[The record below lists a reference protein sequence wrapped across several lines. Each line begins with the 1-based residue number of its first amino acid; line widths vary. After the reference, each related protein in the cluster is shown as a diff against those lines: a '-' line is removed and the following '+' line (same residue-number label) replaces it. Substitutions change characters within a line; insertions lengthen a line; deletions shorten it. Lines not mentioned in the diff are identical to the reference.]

1 MPTPAATD
9 LPHYPDNFELIKNK
23 LPNWLTDASRTL
35 LQAHGDSLLLTH
47 THKARLAEYLQALQ
61 GLQAFAVPILSNA
74 LKTRFGYLLDPQRD
88 RIGGVRL
95 ITAETLSTPRKVS
108 VVDMS
113 LLEAALKNFVA
124 PRHENLVFYNE
135 SSLYRQVNARQSR
148 PIRAF
153 TLRGFV
159 ELCRELDIGGQ
170 YDRHMSAVLLPKK
183 PSGEADNRFRD
194 QFELSER
201 YELITQTHIAL
212 MKGNI
217 SHSTH
222 QFLLAA
228 SQQSRLPSWD
238 SKPVSCCELQMFNFR
253 TPLSSST
260 GVTLKGAWLIEHQDT
275 LIARN
280 RPCIVYL
287 SGDPEQALKQYAS
300 FEAFEQEL
308 GHRLGRI
315 DYRGFFNRYIN
326 QRTQSAFFSALEH
339 RLDTSGTAADLQ
351 LKRFPLIGHPLRE
364 LYTQHLVKLL
374 DDGNFSAVPV
384 ADIDRQ
390 DHREHLQSLGNIGLN
405 LLNVA
410 ALFVPGLGE
419 AMLAVAGAQM
429 FSQIYNGIEDWH
441 HDEREQALKGLIG
454 VTLNLA
460 LIGGITVFAH
470 RFAGAGMVKD
480 LKQVSL
486 PNGESTL
493 WKPDLTPYEQ
503 SLVLPESAQP
513 NASGLYEINDRQY
526 LKQGDKVYE
535 VELNPQGN
543 RGRIKHP
550 DRPGQYAPAFWHN
563 GAGAWFH
570 ELENPL
576 RWQGPQLMHRLSLA
590 GEAFSDIDAARIM
603 AVSDTDE
610 ALLRRV
616 HFDSQRP
623 PALLKDSQLRFR
635 LDRDIQRLIEQMA
648 RGEAAPDES
657 MQEQILLDL
666 WQSQP
671 KALRLVDDQGRVVM
685 ETIRTGTTQEQQ
697 VVISLDQL
705 HNGDLLKTVLNS
717 PDLDES
723 DIRTLLGESQN
734 FATPAEKPETR
745 LLNFRKQIAR
755 HAQLRRKAL
764 FESQYRFRTQSQDPS
779 IGVLQ
784 KAFPDLPVTVLEE
797 LAEQASGA
805 QLQALRES
813 AEIAPGIADE
823 AALYQQQVRL
833 ARAREGLYLASSG
846 NADSEKLI
854 LHSVQ
859 RLPGWSTQVR
869 IEIRAQSS
877 TGPLLDSIGTS
888 DAPIS
893 KVLIKEN
900 GLYQTRDAL
909 DQELHDSDDLY
920 ASLLHALPDT
930 QRSELGYPSPK
941 QGAQLKQAVQNSRLP
956 GPDEIRQLLDM
967 PPAIPS
973 EHSPMALAKRRP
985 GYQLS
990 GRGAPQAGSRW
1001 ALEDRVARL
1010 FPSFSD
1016 EQIRQFIGSLSGSRV
1031 FDELRRLEQEYEQLT
1046 EELDLWS
1053 FITPSTHPVSG
1064 ERLSLMQRINQQ
1076 RTRAQFAEA
1085 IRRCWRREP
1094 DLLYSSN
1101 PEEHGY
1107 TLSANGL
1114 LGELPGLSVDFAHVR
1129 HLNLA
1134 ANTPALE
1141 LAQFLEHF
1149 PNLRQLSI
1157 RGFQLDTLPESI
1169 SQGQLTELSLIDCSM
1184 HLTPQTAPALSAMQS
1199 LKILDLS
1206 GNPLGLVPDLS
1217 QLHGLAVLDL
1227 SRTGINALPRG
1238 LFELPRLEAALLVDN
1253 AISDLP
1259 PTLNEMSSNL
1269 GSGLDLSGNPL
1280 SETSLQRARDYYRRT
1295 GHSLGVQSQAER
1307 TRIRALYPGLDNGQ
1321 LESFIRAQPRLLE
1334 ESLEQ
1339 LSRLETQYRQLSA
1352 DLLAWSGDIPVRHP
1366 ETQQPLSAVELAV
1379 ESLNRQDFAL
1389 QLQRSWQ
1396 RQSEEILPDG
1406 TLFYNF
1412 TYTQRIIGS
1421 LPALSADFSHIARL
1435 EVHGYGVSHGLDAF
1449 LHSFPHLRVLYASGF
1464 IDRDFPAAIFDMP
1477 HLRNLELPYGR
1488 IRLSET
1494 SHQQLA
1500 DMTGLRM
1507 LDLSGNPLQPALR
1520 RTGGTRL
1527 TPNVTQMTDLR
1538 VLDLSDSGIQ
1548 QTPEG
1553 LFGLR
1558 ALGIADFRDNQIRD
1572 IPESLFEVP
1581 TSQPV
1586 VYDFRN
1592 NPLTEASLQR
1602 VRSYRELNGGVQQV
1616 RILIGDD
1623 VSSSEESESD
1633 SDNGGS
1639 VPPAASPMTP
1649 PTPREE

>member
-1 MPTPAATD
+1 MPTPAETD

-23 LPNWLTDASRTL
+23 LPNWLTNASRTL

-47 THKARLAEYLQALQ
+47 THKARLTEYLQALQ
-61 GLQAFAVPILSNA
+61 GLEAFAVPILSNA
-74 LKTRFGYLLDPQRD
+74 LNSRFGYTLDLKRD
-88 RIGGVRL
+88 RINCVRL
-95 ITAETLSTPRKVS
+95 VTAATLSTPRKVS
-108 VVDMS
+108 VVEMS

-135 SSLYRQVNARQSR
+135 SSLYRRVSARQNR
-148 PIRAF
+148 PIQAF
-153 TLRGFV
+153 TLRAFV

-217 SHSTH
+217 SRSTH

-228 SQQSRLPSWD
+228 SQQDRLTYWD
-238 SKPVSCCELQMFNFR
+238 GKPVSCCELQMFNFR

-275 LIARN
+275 LVARN

-315 DYRGFFNRYIN
+315 DYRSFFSRYVN
-326 QRTQSAFFSALEH
+326 QRTQSAFLSALE
-339 RLDTSGTAADLQ
+339 RSLDTSGTTAGLQ

-364 LYTQHLVKLL
+364 LHTQHLVKLL

-390 DHREHLQSLGNIGLN
+390 EHRDYLQSLGNIGLN

-429 FSQIYNGIEDWH
+429 ISTIYNGIEDWR

-460 LIGGITVFAH
+460 LIGGITVVAH
-470 RFAGAGMVKD
+470 RFAGAGLVKE
-480 LKQVSL
+480 LKQVTL
-486 PNGESTL
+486 PSGESTL
-493 WKPDLTPYEQ
+493 WRPDLAPYAQ
-503 SLVLPESAQP
+503 SPALPDGVQP
-513 NASGLYEINDRQY
+513 NASGLYEINERQY
-526 LKQGDKVYE
+526 LKQDERFYE
-535 VELNPQGN
+535 AELNPQGN

-550 DRPGQYAPAFWHN
+550 NRPGQYSPVFWHN

-576 RWQGPQLMHRLSLA
+576 QWQGPQLMHRLGLD
-590 GEAFSDIDAARIM
+590 GEAFSDLDAARIM

-616 HFDSQRP
+616 HFDSQQP

-635 LDRDIQRLIEQMA
+635 LDRDIQRFIEQMA
-648 RGEAAPDES
+648 RGEAASDES

-671 KALRLVDDQGRVVM
+671 KALRLVDDQGQVVM
-685 ETIRTGTTQEQQ
+685 ETVRASKTQGQR

-705 HNGDLLKTVLNS
+705 HSGDLLKTVLNS

-745 LLNFRKQIAR
+745 LLNFRKRIAH
-755 HAQLRRKAL
+755 HAHLRRKAL

-779 IGVLQ
+779 VGVLQ
-784 KAFPDLPVTVLEE
+784 KAFPELPVAVLEE
-797 LAEQASGA
+797 LVEQASGA

-833 ARAREGLYLASSG
+833 ARAREGLYLASGG

-869 IEIRAQSS
+869 IEVRTQSS
-877 TGPLLDSIGTS
+877 TGPLLDSIGAS
-888 DAPIS
+888 DAPIC

-941 QGAQLKQAVQNSRLP
+941 QGMQLQQAVQNSRLP
-956 GPDEIRQLLDM
+956 DRDALRQLLQM

-973 EHSPMALAKRRP
+973 EQSPMALAKRRP
-985 GYQLS
+985 GYELS
-990 GRGAPQAGSRW
+990 GRGAPRAGSRW

-1010 FPSFSD
+1010 FPSFSE
-1016 EQIRQFIGSLSGSRV
+1016 EQIRQFIGRLNSMRV
-1031 FDELRRLEQEYEQLT
+1031 FDEVRRLEQAYAQLT
-1046 EELDLWS
+1046 EELETWS
-1053 FITPSTHPVSG
+1053 FITSSTHPVSG
-1064 ERLSLMQRINQQ
+1064 DRLSLMQRLNQQ

-1094 DLLYSSN
+1094 DLFYSNN

-1114 LGELPGLSVDFAHVR
+1114 LGELPELSVDFNHVR
-1129 HLNLA
+1129 YLNLA
-1134 ANTPALE
+1134 ADSPARE
-1141 LAQFLEHF
+1141 LGQFLEHF
-1149 PNLRQLSI
+1149 PNLRRLSI
-1157 RGFQLDTLPESI
+1157 RGFQLDGLPESI
-1169 SQGQLTELSLIDCSM
+1169 TRGPLTELSLINCNLR
-1184 HLTPQTAPALSAMQS
+1184 LTIQTRQALNGMRT
-1199 LKILDLS
+1199 LEILDLS
-1206 GNPLGLVPDLS
+1206 RNPLGLAPDLR
-1217 QLHGLAVLDL
+1217 QLQALAVVDL
-1227 SRTGINALPRG
+1227 SHTGINAIPDG
-1238 LFELPRLEAALLVDN
+1238 LFELPRLEAALLNDN
-1253 AISDLP
+1253 TISDLP
-1259 PTLNEMSSNL
+1259 QTLNEMSGNL
-1269 GSGLDLSGNPL
+1269 GSGLELNGNPL

-1295 GHSLGVQSQAER
+1295 GHSLGVQSLAER
-1307 TRIRALYPGLDNGQ
+1307 TRIQALYPGLNGEQ

-1334 ESLEQ
+1334 ESLSQ
-1339 LSRLETQYRQLSA
+1339 LSRLEAQYHQLRA
-1352 DLLAWSGDIPVRHP
+1352 DLLAWSSDVPTHHP
-1366 ETQQPLSAVELAV
+1366 QTQEPLSPVERAL
-1379 ESLNRQDFAL
+1379 ESLNRDDFAQ

-1406 TLFYNF
+1406 TRLYSFSF
-1412 TYTQRIIGS
+1412 TQRITGR

-1435 EVHGYGVSHGLDAF
+1435 EIHGYGASDGLDGF
-1449 LHSFPHLRVLYASGF
+1449 LHSFPHLRVLYASSF
-1464 IDRDFPAAIFDMP
+1464 IDRDFPTAIFDMP
-1477 HLRNLELPYGR
+1477 HLRNLDMPYGL
-1488 IRLSET
+1488 IQLSDT
-1494 SHQQLA
+1494 SHQLLS
-1500 DMTGLRM
+1500 DMTGLQM
-1507 LDLSGNPLQPALR
+1507 LDLSGNPLQPGPPRAEGR
-1520 RTGGTRL
+1520 WL
-1527 TPNVTQMTDLR
+1527 TPNIARMTDLR
-1538 VLDLSDSGIQ
+1538 VLDLSDSGLQ

-1558 ALGIADFRDNQIRD
+1558 VLGIADLRDNQISD

-1592 NPLTEASLQR
+1592 NPLTEASIQR
-1602 VRSYRELNGGVQQV
+1602 VRNYRELNGGVQQV

-1633 SDNGGS
+1633 SNNGGS
-1639 VPPAASPMTP
+1639 VPPVASPVTP

>member
-1 MPTPAATD
+1 MPMPAETD
-9 LPHYPDNFELIKNK
+9 LPHDPDNFELIKNK
-23 LPNWLTDASRTL
+23 LPNWLTGASRTL

-47 THKARLAEYLQALQ
+47 THKARLAEYLHALQ
-61 GLQAFAVPILSNA
+61 GLEAFAVPILSNA
-74 LKTRFGYLLDPQRD
+74 LKARFGHELNPQHD
-88 RIGGVRL
+88 RINGVRL
-95 ITAETLSTPRKVS
+95 ITAATLSTPRKIS

-124 PRHENLVFYNE
+124 PQHENLIFYNE
-135 SSLYRQVNARQSR
+135 SSLYRRVDARQSP
-148 PIRAF
+148 PIQAF
-153 TLRGFV
+153 TVRAFV

-183 PSGEADNRFRD
+183 PSGAADNRFRD

-212 MKGNI
+212 MKGHI
-217 SHSTH
+217 SRSTH

-228 SQQSRLPSWD
+228 SQQERLSYWD
-238 SKPVSCCELQMFNFR
+238 GKPVSCCELQMFNFK

-260 GVTLKGAWLIEHQDT
+260 GVTLKGALLIEHQDT
-275 LIARN
+275 LAARN

-308 GHRLGRI
+308 AIRLG
-315 DYRGFFNRYIN
+315 DSGYRSFFRRYIN
-326 QRTQSAFFSALEH
+326 QRTQAAFFSALGAP
-339 RLDTSGTAADLQ
+339 GTAADLQ

-364 LYTQHLVKLL
+364 LHTQHLVKLL
-374 DDGNFSAVPV
+374 DDGNVNAVPV
-384 ADIDRQ
+384 TDIDRQ
-390 DHREHLQSLGNIGLN
+390 DHRDYLQSLADIGLN

-429 FSQIYNGIEDWH
+429 FSQIYNGIEDWG

-454 VTLNLA
+454 VTLNLV
-460 LIGGITVFAH
+460 LIGGVTVVAH
-470 RFAGAGMVKD
+470 RFAGAGLVKE
-480 LKQVSL
+480 LKQVTL
-486 PNGESTL
+486 PTGESTL
-493 WKPDLTPYEQ
+493 WKPDLTPYEH
-503 SLVLPESAQP
+503 SPALPESAQP
-513 NASGLYEINDRQY
+513 NASGRYEFNNRQY
-526 LKQGDKVYE
+526 LKQGERFYE

-550 DRPGQYAPAFWHN
+550 RGHKSYSPAFWHN

-576 RWQGPQLMHRLSLA
+576 QWQGPQLMHRLGLA

-623 PALLKDSQLRFR
+623 PALLKDSLLRFR
-635 LDRDIQRLIEQMA
+635 LDHDIQGFIEQMA
-648 RGEAAPDES
+648 RGEATPDES

-671 KALRLVDDQGRVVM
+671 KALRLVDDQGQVIM
-685 ETIRTGTTQEQQ
+685 ETVRTGTAQGQRVT
-697 VVISLDQL
+697 ISLDQL

-723 DIRTLLGESQN
+723 DLRTLLGESQN
-734 FATPAEKPETR
+734 FATPAEKPQTR

-755 HAQLRRKAL
+755 HAQLRQKAL
-764 FESQYRFRTQSQDPS
+764 FESQYRFRTQAQDPTV
-779 IGVLQ
+779 GVLQ
-784 KAFPDLPVTVLEE
+784 TAFPDLPVAVLEE
-797 LAEQASGA
+797 LAEHASGA

-813 AEIAPGIADE
+813 AEIASGIADE
-823 AALYQQQVRL
+823 AALYHSKVRL
-833 ARAREGLYLASSG
+833 ARAREGLYLAASG
-846 NADSEKLI
+846 NADSEKLV

-869 IEIRAQSS
+869 IEMRAHASS
-877 TGPLLDSIGTS
+877 GPLLDSIGAV
-888 DAPIS
+888 DAPIC

-909 DQELHDSDDLY
+909 DQELHGSDDLY

-930 QRSELGYPSPK
+930 QRSELGYPSPN

-956 GPDEIRQLLDM
+956 DPDALRQLLHM

-985 GYQLS
+985 GYPLS

-1016 EQIRQFIGSLSGSRV
+1016 ERIRQFIGSLNSMRV
-1031 FDELRRLEQEYEQLT
+1031 FDEVRRLEQAYEQLT
-1046 EELDLWS
+1046 EELETWS
-1053 FITPSTHPVSG
+1053 FITSSTHPVSG
-1064 ERLSLMQRINQQ
+1064 ERLSLMQRLNQQ

-1094 DLLYSSN
+1094 DLFYSNN

-1114 LGELPGLSVDFAHVR
+1114 LGELPELSVDFNHVR
-1129 HLNLA
+1129 YLNLA
-1134 ANTPALE
+1134 ADTPARE
-1141 LAQFLEHF
+1141 LARFMERF
-1149 PNLRQLSI
+1149 PNLRRLSI
-1157 RGFQLDTLPESI
+1157 RGFQLDDLPESI
-1169 SQGQLTELSLIDCSM
+1169 TRGQLTELSLINCNLRLTVQARQALGSM
-1184 HLTPQTAPALSAMQS
+1184 QTLE
-1199 LKILDLS
+1199 ILDLS
-1206 GNPLGLVPDLS
+1206 HNPLGLVPDLR
-1217 QLHGLAVLDL
+1217 QLQALAVIDL
-1227 SRTGINALPRG
+1227 SHSGINALPEG
-1238 LFELPRLEAALLVDN
+1238 LFELPRLEAALLNDN
-1253 AISDLP
+1253 AIRELP
-1259 PTLNEMSSNL
+1259 QTLNEMSGNL
-1269 GSGLDLSGNPL
+1269 GSGLELNNNPL

-1295 GHSLGVQSQAER
+1295 GHSLGVQSLSER
-1307 TRIRALYPGLDNGQ
+1307 TRIQALYPGLNGEE

-1334 ESLEQ
+1334 DSLNQ
-1339 LSRLETQYRQLSA
+1339 LSRLEAQYRQLRA
-1352 DLLAWSGDIPVRHP
+1352 DLQAWSGDVPRLHP
-1366 ETQQPLSAVELAV
+1366 QTQEPLSQIERAL
-1379 ESLNRQDFAL
+1379 ESLNRDDFAQ

-1396 RQSEEILPDG
+1396 RLSEEILPDG
-1406 TLFYNF
+1406 TRLYSFSF
-1412 TYTQRIIGS
+1412 TQRITGR

-1435 EVHGYGVSHGLDAF
+1435 EVHGYGACDGLDGF
-1449 LHSFPHLRVLYASGF
+1449 LHSFPRLRVLYASSF
-1464 IDRDFPAAIFDMP
+1464 IDRDFPTAIFDMP
-1477 HLRNLELPYGR
+1477 HLRNLDMPYGL
-1488 IRLSET
+1488 IQLSDT
-1494 SHQQLA
+1494 SHQLLS
-1500 DMTGLRM
+1500 DMTGLQM
-1507 LDLSGNPLQPALR
+1507 LDLSGNPLQPGPPRAEGML
-1520 RTGGTRL
+1520 L
-1527 TPNVTQMTDLR
+1527 TPSVARMTDLR
-1538 VLDLSDSGIQ
+1538 VLDLSDSGLE

-1558 ALGIADFRDNQIRD
+1558 VLGIADLRDNQIRD

-1581 TSQPV
+1581 TSQV
-1586 VYDFRN
+1586 VTYDFRN

-1623 VSSSEESESD
+1623 VSSGEESESD

-1639 VPPAASPMTP
+1639 LAPAASPITP